1 MLRDEN
7 LRSTGQAE
15 ELVAGLRERLGDDL
29 LVAVDEEGGRVTSL
43 RELGDR
49 TPSARRLG
57 QSGPEAAEEAGAEL
71 GERLRDLDIDWL
83 FAPVVDLDGG
93 PWDGVIGDRSFG
105 DDPDA
110 VAAAAA
116 AFADGLRHARR
127 SVTPQPFPGPAPPGP

>member
-7 LRSTGQAE
+7 LRSTEQAE

-57 QSGPEAAEEAGAEL
+57 QSGPAAAEEAGAAP
-71 GERLRDLDIDWL
+71 GERLRHLDIDWI
-83 FAPVVDLDGG
+83 FPPVADPVGG
-93 PWDGVIGDRSFG
+93 PWDGGIG
-105 DDPDA
+105 
-110 VAAAAA
+110 
-116 AFADGLRHARR
+116 
-127 SVTPQPFPGPAPPGP
+127 GPHVGHAPPQQPAKPREEETGG

>member
-83 FAPVVDLDGG
+83 FAPVVDPAGG
-93 PWDGVIGDRSFG
+93 PWGGVLRSEE
-105 DDPDA
+105 
-110 VAAAAA
+110 
-116 AFADGLRHARR
+116 RR
-127 SVTPQPFPGPAPPGP
+127 GGKECVSTCRSRWSP